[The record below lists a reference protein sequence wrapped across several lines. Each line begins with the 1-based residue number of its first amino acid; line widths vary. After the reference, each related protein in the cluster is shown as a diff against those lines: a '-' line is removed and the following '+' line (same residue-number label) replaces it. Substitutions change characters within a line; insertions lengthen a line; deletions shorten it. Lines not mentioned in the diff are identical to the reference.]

1 MTHNQSSP
9 EDPNERL
16 VDLLI
21 QRSTFGVSNSEQQEL
36 DQLAASSDNPL
47 EIERFEVAAAAF
59 DLSFSAVEEMPHIL
73 RDRVLI
79 SAGEFLKE
87 QQLLEL
93 VQDSGPTEPPAVHR
107 KSAVQTLDS
116 INSGFGWR
124 GMASVLVTAASLM
137 LVVSGYNP
145 FARPGVIEL
154 TASQQM
160 ETFLENSP
168 SDLVMI
174 DWTPV
179 DSPDAGGKVI
189 WSDSA
194 QEGYMVFTGM
204 AINDPSI
211 TQYQLWV
218 FDSDPK
224 QEVPTDG
231 GVFDISKLATTGLN
245 QIVVPIKTTVPVGRA
260 VQFAVT
266 EEIPGGVY
274 LSKRALIPVLATLAS
289 AN

>member
-1 MTHNQSSP
+1 MIQNQSSP
-9 EDPNERL
+9 EDQNERL

-21 QRSTFGVSNSEQQEL
+21 QRSTFGVSDSEQQEL

-47 EIERFEVAAAAF
+47 ETERFEAAAAAF
-59 DLSFSAVEEMPHIL
+59 DLSFSTVEEMPHVL

-93 VQDSGPTEPPAVHR
+93 VKDSEPTEILTVHR
-107 KSAVQTLDS
+107 KSAVQDPDS
-116 INSGFGWR
+116 VNSGFGWR
-124 GMASVLVTAASLM
+124 GMASVLVTAASLL

-145 FARPGVIEL
+145 FARPGDVEL

-168 SDLVMI
+168 TDLVMI
-174 DWTPV
+174 DWTPIQ
-179 DSPDAGGKVI
+179 SPLAGGKVI

-204 AINDPSI
+204 TVNDPTI
-211 TQYQLWV
+211 RQYQLWI
-218 FDSDPK
+218 FDNDVNQK
-224 QEVPTDG
+224 APTDG
-231 GVFDISKLATTGLN
+231 GVFDIQKLAIEGLN
-245 QIVVPIKTTVPVGRA
+245 HIVVPIKTSVPVGRA

-266 EEIPGGVY
+266 QEIPGGVDI
-274 LSKRALIPVLATLAS
+274 SKRAIIPVLATLAS